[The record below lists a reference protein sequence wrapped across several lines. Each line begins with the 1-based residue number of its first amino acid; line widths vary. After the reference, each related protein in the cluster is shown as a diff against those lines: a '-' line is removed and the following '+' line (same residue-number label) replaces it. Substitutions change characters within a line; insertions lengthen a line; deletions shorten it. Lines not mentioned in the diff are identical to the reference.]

1 MVGSRHSMHLNAF
14 SKRVL
19 FGAITPA
26 GKPCDKFSGA
36 NPATA
41 SDDLSEKILSDPR
54 PARQSGRA
62 AGRAGHETAQLWF
75 QMHFQALI
83 QPP

>member
-1 MVGSRHSMHLNAF
+1 MVDSRHSMHLNAF

-41 SDDLSEKILSDPR
+41 SDDLSEKN
-54 PARQSGRA
+54 
-62 AGRAGHETAQLWF
+62 
-75 QMHFQALI
+75 LI
-83 QPP
+83 